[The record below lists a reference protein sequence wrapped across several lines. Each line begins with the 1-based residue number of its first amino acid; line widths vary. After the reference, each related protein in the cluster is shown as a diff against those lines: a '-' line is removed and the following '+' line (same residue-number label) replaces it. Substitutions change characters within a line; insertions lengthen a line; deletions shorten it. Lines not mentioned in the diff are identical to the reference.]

1 MRQRPRRA
9 SRLAAV
15 LPRSIYPVRRRCAP
29 TKTRVALVRS
39 RALHDPDA
47 VIAGIL
53 NRQQRTIA
61 RHCFTA
67 SHVGYL
73 RRRCNITR
81 DEPPPTPPE
90 GEMLTKQ
97 PATAATSTIHRWLND
112 GIIAGAR
119 LTPGAPWR
127 VRLSDFAFA
136 RPRRNTRR
144 ISHHVSGH
152 APAGR
157 FPADPCGSVS
167 SAGEIEATMSG
178 ADARKACTAA
188 SIAHSHT
195 SSAKPHKQGCSM
207 QHDPNISTNRRPPH
221 RCNPGESAGAP

>member
-1 MRQRPRRA
+1 MTENSVTIGGGLVEIDLPGG
-9 SRLAAV
+9 V
-15 LPRSIYPVRRRCAP
+15 LRRCAP

-61 RHCFTA
+61 RHRLSA
-67 SHVGYL
+67 NHVGYL
-73 RRRCNITR
+73 RRHCNITR
-81 DEPPPTPPE
+81 YEPPPTPPE

-97 PATAATSTIHRWLND
+97 PATAATSTIYRWLND
-112 GIIAGAR
+112 RIHRWSTAHAGRSLAHSPLR
-119 LTPGAPWR
+119 LC
-127 VRLSDFAFA
+127 VRASPKKHPKDISPCIRPRASA
-136 RPRRNTRR
+136 RP
-144 ISHHVSGH
+144 
-152 APAGR
+152 

-207 QHDPNISTNRRPPH
+207 QHDPNISTNRRPRH
-221 RCNPGESAGAP
+221 RCNPGESAGAT